1 MLNAKE
7 ERKMLNA
14 KDSEKNKTNKPN
26 KPINRPVEK
35 WRLSNWEICV
45 WENKKDFNGG
55 ETIYKTVTLTKSF
68 KKRDED
74 IWRSEVI
81 NNIRRNDLV
90 KLRLLLNKAEEYL
103 YFDVIEKEDEDD

>member
-1 MLNAKE
+1 
-7 ERKMLNA
+7 MLNA
-14 KDSEKNKTNKPN
+14 KDSEKNKPN

-55 ETIYKTVTLTKSF
+55 ETTYRTVTLTKSF
-68 KKRDED
+68 RKKDEN

-81 NNIRRNDLV
+81 NGIRRNDLT

-103 YFDVIEKEDEDD
+103 YFDISEKEDEYD